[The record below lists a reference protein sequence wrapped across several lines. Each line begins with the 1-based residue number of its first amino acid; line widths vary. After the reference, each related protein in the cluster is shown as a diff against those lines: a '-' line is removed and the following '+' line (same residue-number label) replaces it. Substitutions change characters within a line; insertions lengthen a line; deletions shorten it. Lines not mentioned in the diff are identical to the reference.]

1 MFTVFKCKF
10 SFDGLY
16 TKCFT
21 KIQNWSKIQD
31 EIFSWYDSGYK
42 KVWVST
48 KHELQSTG
56 GLTIKA
62 KFYRSTI
69 YIHHYYDY
77 CFETL

>member
-1 MFTVFKCKF
+1 MSTVFKCKF

-16 TKCFT
+16 TKGFY
-21 KIQNWSKIQD
+21 KNSKLVQK
-31 EIFSWYDSGYK
+31 FRMRYSLYDSGYK
-42 KVWVST
+42 KVWVSI
-48 KHELQSTG
+48 KHELQATG

-62 KFYRSTI
+62 KFYRSTV